1 MTENSTLPPLPTADT
16 TPPRQPKLLERMRF
30 HLRTRHYSIRTEEA
44 YVDWA
49 RRFIVFHGKR
59 HPGDMGAAEV
69 EAFLSHLAVERHVS
83 ASTQNQ
89 AKAALLYLY
98 KQVLEIDL
106 PWLNEVVQ
114 AKRPKR
120 LPVVLTPTEVRELL
134 LHMDGTTGLI
144 AQLLYGTGMRLLEAL
159 RLRVKDVEF
168 ARREIVV
175 REGKGNKD
183 RVTVLP
189 ENLMAPLQAQLQK
202 ARVLH
207 EKDLAAGLG
216 RVYLP
221 HALAAKYPQ
230 ADQSWAW
237 QWVFPSPVRAVD
249 PRPDVRT
256 GELLER
262 RHHVYPESVQRAV
275 REAAR
280 RTQIAKPVSPH
291 VLRHSFATHLLQA
304 GYDIRTVQELL
315 GHADVSTTMVY
326 THVLNKGGR
335 GILSPLD
342 AL

>member
-1 MTENSTLPPLPTADT
+1 MSAALPPRP
-16 TPPRQPKLLERMRF
+16 PKLLDRLRT
-30 HLRTRHYSIRTEEA
+30 HLRTRHYSLRTEEA

-49 RRFIVFHGKR
+49 RRFILFHGKR
-59 HPGDMGAAEV
+59 HPQEMGAAEV
-69 EAFLSHLAVERHVS
+69 EAFLSHLAVERQVA

-98 KQVLEIDL
+98 KQVLGVEL
-106 PWLNEVVQ
+106 PWLGEVAQ
-114 AKRPKR
+114 AQRPRR
-120 LPVVLTPTEVRELL
+120 LPVVLTPTEVRALL
-134 LHMDGTTGLI
+134 LHVEGTAGLV
-144 AQLLYGTGMRLLEAL
+144 AQLLYGTGMRLMEAL

-168 ARREIVV
+168 ARREILV

-189 ENLMAPLQAQLQK
+189 ENLISPLQAQLDK
-202 ARVLH
+202 ARALH

-230 ADQSWAW
+230 ADRSWAW
-237 QWVFPSPVRAVD
+237 QWVFPSPVRALD
-249 PRPDVRT
+249 PRPDART
-256 GELLER
+256 GLALER

-280 RTQIAKPVSPH
+280 RAAIGKPVTPH

-315 GHADVSTTMVY
+315 GHADVSTTMIY

>member
-1 MTENSTLPPLPTADT
+1 MVTSAYIPNTDVPH
-16 TPPRQPKLLERMRF
+16 QPKLLERMRI
-30 HLRTRHYSIRTEEA
+30 HLRTQHYSIRTEQV

-49 RRFIVFHGKR
+49 RRFILFHGKR
-59 HPGDMGAAEV
+59 HPQEMGAAEV
-69 EAFLSHLAVERHVS
+69 GAFLSYLAVERQVS

-98 KQVLEIDL
+98 KQVLGIDL

-114 AKRPKR
+114 AKRPQR
-120 LPVVLTPTEVRELL
+120 LPTVLTPSEVRELL
-134 LHMDGTTGLI
+134 LHMEGTTGLI
-144 AQLLYGTGMRLLEAL
+144 AQLLYGTGMRLMEVM

-168 ARREIVV
+168 SRREIIV

-189 ENLMAPLQAQLQK
+189 ENLLVPLRRQLEK

-221 HALAAKYPQ
+221 YALAVKYPEV
-230 ADQSWAW
+230 DRTWAW
-237 QWVFPSPVRAVD
+237 QWVFPSNVRAVD
-249 PRPDVRT
+249 PRPDTRT
-256 GELLER
+256 GLAMER
-262 RHHVYPESVQRAV
+262 RHHIYPESIQRAV

-280 RTQIAKPVSPH
+280 LAHIGKPVTPH
-291 VLRHSFATHLLQA
+291 ILRHSFATHLLQA

-315 GHADVSTTMVY
+315 GHADVSTTMIY

>member
-1 MTENSTLPPLPTADT
+1 MATLPASPPLAADAGT
-16 TPPRQPKLLERMRF
+16 LPRQPKLLERMRI

-44 YVDWA
+44 YLDWA
-49 RRFIVFHGKR
+49 RRFILFHGKR
-59 HPGDMGAAEV
+59 HPQDMGAAEV
-69 EAFLSHLAVERHVS
+69 EAFLSHLAVDRQVS

-98 KQVLEIDL
+98 KQVLGLDL
-106 PWLNEVVQ
+106 PWLSEVVQ
-114 AKRPKR
+114 AKRPQR
-120 LPVVLTPTEVRELL
+120 LPVVLTPTEVRDLL

-144 AQLLYGTGMRLLEAL
+144 AQLLYGTGMRLLESL
-159 RLRVKDVEF
+159 RLRVKDVDF

-189 ENLMAPLQAQLQK
+189 ENLMAPLQAQLLK
-202 ARVLH
+202 ARALH

-221 HALAAKYPQ
+221 HALAAKYPK

-237 QWVFPSPVRAVD
+237 QWVFPSPVRALD
-249 PRPDVRT
+249 PRPDART
-256 GELLER
+256 GALLER

-280 RTQIAKPVSPH
+280 RTQIAKPVTPH

-315 GHADVSTTMVY
+315 GHADVSTTMIY

>member
-1 MTENSTLPPLPTADT
+1 MPASAYTPNADV
-16 TPPRQPKLLERMRF
+16 PRQPKLLDRMRI
-30 HLRTRHYSIRTEEA
+30 HLRTRHYSIRTEQA

-49 RRFIVFHGKR
+49 RRFILFHGKR
-59 HPGDMGAAEV
+59 HPQEMGAAEV
-69 EAFLSHLAVERHVS
+69 GAFLSHLAVERQVS

-106 PWLNEVVQ
+106 PWLDEVVQ
-114 AKRPKR
+114 AKRPQR
-120 LPVVLTPTEVRELL
+120 LPVVLTPSEVRELL
-134 LHMDGTTGLI
+134 LHMEGTTGLI
-144 AQLLYGTGMRLLEAL
+144 AQLLYGTGMRLMEAL

-168 ARREIVV
+168 SRREIIV

-189 ENLMAPLQAQLQK
+189 ENLLIPLRAQLEK
-202 ARVLH
+202 ARALH

-221 HALAAKYPQ
+221 HALAVKYPEV
-230 ADQSWAW
+230 DRSWAW
-237 QWVFPSPVRAVD
+237 QWVFPSNVRAVD
-249 PRPDVRT
+249 PRPDART
-256 GELLER
+256 GLAMER
-262 RHHVYPESVQRAV
+262 RHHIYPESVQRAV

-280 RTQIAKPVSPH
+280 LTRIDKPVTPH
-291 VLRHSFATHLLQA
+291 ILRHSFATHLLQA

-315 GHADVSTTMVY
+315 GHADVSTTMIY

-342 AL
+342 TL

>member
-16 TPPRQPKLLERMRF
+16 TPPRQPKLLERMRI

-44 YVDWA
+44 YIDWA
-49 RRFIVFHGKR
+49 RRFILFHGKR
-59 HPGDMGAAEV
+59 HPRDMGVAEV

-315 GHADVSTTMVY
+315 GHADVSTTMIY
-326 THVLNKGGR
+326 THVMNKGGR